1 MSGPRAPRV
10 VPIPVEEWG
19 DAEVAAA
26 RTFLP
31 EDRMAQYWPPTPDS
45 LRVPNV
51 MGTLLRHPDLASAW
65 FPYSAMLLRAGALS
79 DRLRE
84 IVILRVAWQTRSEY
98 EWAQH
103 VRMGRRAGLTD
114 AEFEAI
120 GGADTHEWTP
130 LETDL
135 LAATD
140 ELLDRYRISEATWQ
154 RLITQLPVE
163 QLMELVFVVG
173 TYVTLAMAFRTF
185 GVEPDPEF
193 VEFGAPP
200 MPADPDDD

>member
-1 MSGPRAPRV
+1 MSTHHERRV
-10 VPIPVEEWG
+10 DPVPVEEWG

-31 EDRMAQYWPPTPDS
+31 EDRMVLFWPPTPES

-51 MGTLLRHPDLASAW
+51 MGTMLRHPDLASAW
-65 FPYSAMLLRAGALS
+65 FPYSAMLLRAGALD

-84 IVILRVAWQTRSEY
+84 IVILRVGWRTRAEY
-98 EWAQH
+98 EWVQH
-103 VRMGRRAGLTD
+103 VRMGRRYGLDD
-114 AEFEAI
+114 AEFLAI

-130 LETDL
+130 LEADL

-140 ELLDRYRISEATWQ
+140 ELLDHYRISDATWA
-154 RLITQLPVE
+154 RLAAHLPLE

-173 TYVTLAMAFRTF
+173 SYVTLAMAFRTF

-193 VEFGAPP
+193 AEFGAPP
-200 MPADPDDD
+200 IPDDED

>member
-1 MSGPRAPRV
+1 MSTLHPERVAPV
-10 VPIPVEEWG
+10 PVEEWG

-26 RTFLP
+26 LTFLP
-31 EDRMAQYWPPTPDS
+31 EDRMAQYWPPTPES

-51 MGTLLRHPDLASAW
+51 MGTMLRHPDLASAW
-65 FPYSAMLLRAGALS
+65 FPYSAMLLRAGAID

-84 IVILRVAWQTRSEY
+84 LVILRVGWRTRSEY

-103 VRMGRRAGLTD
+103 VRLGRRYGLTD
-114 AEFEAI
+114 AEFAAI
-120 GGADTHEWTP
+120 GGAGTHEWTP
-130 LETDL
+130 LEADL

-140 ELLDRYRISEATWQ
+140 ELLDRYRVSDATWA
-154 RLITQLPVE
+154 RLAEHLPVE

-185 GVEPDPEF
+185 GVQPDPEF
-193 VEFGAPP
+193 TEFDAPP
-200 MPADPDDD
+200 VPDDEA